1 MADPVYSVHEGIH
14 TIDFPDGTRLE
25 LRHPQ
30 HDRARRLF
38 AEVVTYVD
46 STHILNVSTLSLL
59 DDGACQRYAQRCSA
73 LDGQVDWAAR
83 LALAVYHVRECL
95 AQHEQAR
102 QPEPLRRALAPADP
116 FPLDALGAILAPMA
130 RKLREVVQAPDA
142 LCGQSVFASAAL
154 AVQGH
159 ANVVNDGRVHPL
171 TLFLI
176 AIAESGERKT
186 ATDYAAL
193 WPHATRQK
201 ELHDDYKPALITYEN
216 QLDAYKKTR
225 DEALRREKTQD
236 ARRQALNA
244 LGPAPEPPLEPLL
257 LVREPTYEGIV
268 RLLAHGQPSIGLFN
282 DEGGRFLGGYAMSRE
297 HQQKTIAGLNDL
309 WDGKP
314 IDRVRSGDGAS
325 LLYGRRM
332 SLHLMLQ
339 PIVAKPVLSDPLL
352 LGQGFVARCLMCW
365 PDSTA
370 GQRDYKPVDL
380 TVDTDV
386 RRYNARMLEILRAAM
401 PIRTGTRNELDPRPL
416 QLHPSAKQIWVTF
429 HNHVEHQ
436 LGDEQPLTPIR
447 GLGSKAAEHALRV
460 AGVLTLVDDLTAGGI
475 RVEQIQAGIA
485 LVQFYLTE
493 ALRLVEVGMANPDL
507 ILAEKLLAWAQQYE
521 HIYPQ
526 RIYQYGPNGIRD
538 KHTAHRIANI
548 LEEHGWL
555 IRVEGGLEVDGAY
568 RRDVWRVW
576 R

>member
-1 MADPVYSVHEGIH
+1 MADPIYTVNNATH
-14 TIDFPDGTRLE
+14 TIDFPDGTRLTLDG
-25 LRHPQ
+25 LRR
-30 HDRARRLF
+30 DRHGRLT
-38 AEVVTYVD
+38 AEVAAYID
-46 STHILNVSTLSLL
+46 PAHILNVSTLSLL
-59 DDGACQRYAQRCSA
+59 DDGACHRYIQRCAA

-83 LALAVYHVRECL
+83 LAFAVYHVRE
-95 AQHEQAR
+95 QVTQTEQAR
-102 QPEPLRRALAPADP
+102 PPELLRRVLAPAEHY
-116 FPLDALGAILAPMA
+116 PLDALGALAAPMA
-130 RKLREVVQAPDA
+130 KKLREVIQAPDA
-142 LCGQSVFASAAL
+142 ICGQSVLAALAL
-154 AVQGH
+154 AVQGQ
-159 ANVVNDGRVHPL
+159 ADVVNDGRVHPL

-186 ATDYAAL
+186 ATDHAAL
-193 WPHATRQK
+193 WPHANRQT
-201 ELHDDYKPALITYEN
+201 ELYDKYKLDVSAYEN

-225 DEALRREKTQD
+225 DETLRREKTLD

-297 HQQKTIAGLNDL
+297 HQQKTISGLNDL

-370 GQRDYKPVDL
+370 GQRPYKPIDL
-380 TVDTDV
+380 TVDADV
-386 RRYNARMLEILRAAM
+386 RRYNARLLDILRAAL
-401 PIRTGTRNELDPRPL
+401 PLALDTRNELTPRQLLL
-416 QLHPSAKQIWVTF
+416 QPGAKRLWVAF
-429 HNHVEHQ
+429 HDHIDHQ
-436 LGDEQPLTPIR
+436 LGDDQRLAPIR

-460 AGVLTLVDDLTAGGI
+460 AGVLTLVDDLTAGEI
-475 RVEQIQAGIA
+475 MVEQIKAGIA

-493 ALRLVEVGMANPDL
+493 ALRLVEAGTAHPDL
-507 ILAEKLLAWAQQYE
+507 ILAEKLLAWAQQYDY
-521 HIYPQ
+521 IYPM

-538 KHTAHRIANI
+538 KQTAHRIASI
-548 LEEHGWL
+548 LEEHGWF
-555 IRVEGGLEVDGAY
+555 IRVEGGLEVGGAH
-568 RRDVWRVW
+568 RRDVWRV
-576 R
+576 RQ